1 MNHRTSSALKV
12 ALLCLLV
19 TSLIAACGSSSIGTK
34 TNGSP
39 GSTVRPGTDQPN
51 PSSTASSTT
60 SSSNAAP
67 GSVNP
72 APAQP
77 TAPAS
82 NPSGGSA
89 VQSSAGSKTA
99 VSNDEAKGNTADQ
112 SLTDLENSLNSMD
125 TIDDLK

>member
-1 MNHRTSSALKV
+1 MNHRILSALKV

-19 TSLIAACGSSSIGTK
+19 TGLIAACGGSSNGTK
-34 TNGSP
+34 TNGSN
-39 GSTVRPGTDQPN
+39 GSTVRPSTGQPN
-51 PSSTASSTT
+51 P
-60 SSSNAAP
+60 AP
-67 GSVNP
+67 SDAKSVNPINP

-89 VQSSAGSKTA
+89 VQSSAGGKTA
-99 VSNDEAKGNTADQ
+99 VSNDDAKGDAADQ
-112 SLTDLENSLNSMD
+112 AMSDLENSLNSVD

>member
-1 MNHRTSSALKV
+1 MNHRILSALKV

-19 TSLIAACGSSSIGTK
+19 TGSIAACGSSSNGTK
-34 TNGSP
+34 TNGSN
-39 GSTVRPGTDQPN
+39 GSTVRPSTGQPN
-51 PSSTASSTT
+51 PSPSDAK
-60 SSSNAAP
+60 
-67 GSVNP
+67 SVNPINP

-77 TAPAS
+77 TVPAS

-99 VSNDEAKGNTADQ
+99 VSNDDAKGDAADQ
-112 SLTDLENSLNSMD
+112 ALTDLENSLNSVD